1 MDQCRVGERGA
12 GDAANAA
19 LRSREGSMSRART
32 GLAVVLLFGLAA
44 PCDAQDKWP
53 SRPVTIVVPYGAG
66 TAPDLFARLVG
77 EELSAR
83 IGQPI
88 LVENKAGSGG
98 LLGTEQAA
106 AAAPDGHTLFLGS
119 IDTQAV
125 IGHLYPNRKIDPAKA
140 FAPISLLARITDV
153 VAASPVLEVRD
164 MSELV
169 AAASKGRTFTFGS
182 PGVGTNLHLLGEL
195 IKLRLGID
203 LLHVPYRVM
212 ANSYADAIAGRVDL
226 VIAGLPPTYPF
237 LKDNRLK
244 ALAVSSAQRIPAL
257 PDTPTLVEL
266 GHSDLVFVG
275 WFGLLAP
282 AATSPE
288 IIARLSQELDGITRL
303 ERYRERLTNL
313 LAEPAS
319 ASPAEFARF
328 IAAEN
333 ARMKD
338 IIERAKIKVD

>member
-1 MDQCRVGERGA
+1 
-12 GDAANAA
+12 
-19 LRSREGSMSRART
+19 MSLARCS
-32 GLAVVLLFGLAA
+32 LAVLLLLGLAA
-44 PCDAQDKWP
+44 PGAAQDKWP
-53 SRPVTIVVPYGAG
+53 ARPVTIIVPYGAG
-66 TAPDLFARLVG
+66 TAPDIFARLTAD
-77 EELSAR
+77 ELSPR
-83 IGQPI
+83 IGQPV
-88 LVENKAGSGG
+88 LVENKPGSGG
-98 LLGTEQAA
+98 LLGTELAA

-125 IGHLYPNRKIDPAKA
+125 IGHLYPNRKVDPAKA

-153 VAASPVLEVRD
+153 VAASPVLAIRD
-164 MSELV
+164 MNELV
-169 AAASKGRTFTFGS
+169 VAAKQGRKFSFGT

-203 LLHVPYRVM
+203 MLHVPYRVM
-212 ANSYADAIAGRVDL
+212 AGSYTDAIAGRVDL

-244 ALAVSSAQRIPAL
+244 ALAVSSARRIPAL

-282 AATSPE
+282 VATNSE
-288 IIARLSQELDGITRL
+288 IIARLGRELDAITRL
-303 ERYRERLTNL
+303 ERYRERLTKL

-319 ASPAEFARF
+319 SSPAEFASF
-328 IAAEN
+328 ITAEN

-338 IIERAKIKVD
+338 IIERAKVKVD